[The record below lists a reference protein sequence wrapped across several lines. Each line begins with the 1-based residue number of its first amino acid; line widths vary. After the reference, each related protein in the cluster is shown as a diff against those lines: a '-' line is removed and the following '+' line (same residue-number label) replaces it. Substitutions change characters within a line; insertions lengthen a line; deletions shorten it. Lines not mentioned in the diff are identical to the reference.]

1 MKNLT
6 LASLLV
12 IFFGIVGCEK
22 NLLDPSSQPFEHYFF
37 KVKDG
42 RLVFK
47 DSKTMHQFA
56 IGIINNDARMTEE
69 LVQAKGFVSLEK
81 SYSAIDFD
89 YYSERPVD
97 EVLNKYPNVVT
108 LVREGKDVYV
118 MRNVT
123 EEIEA
128 QLVNELGILQ
138 VGDSIVKVTREVTYI
153 FPERFIDKI
162 NNVEQIPGCRKI
174 LTNTKLQEAVFESN
188 LRGVQENCE
197 DYYNSNK
204 QKLKGRSGSRESY
217 FTGEINLFCESTH
230 YKRGAFGIWFGQD
243 TDNLS
248 CGASGSVTFIEGTTS
263 ITQPFVIVTRTFDG
277 RSNLLSETGT
287 IAIDPVGD
295 SSSQINI
302 NFSMNSDHSCNRVG
316 ESGTVGCSIF
326 VAD

>member
-1 MKNLT
+1 MKNLI
-6 LASLLV
+6 LASLLAL
-12 IFFGIVGCEK
+12 FFGIVACEK
-22 NLLDPSSQPFEHYFF
+22 NISDPSENTTVSPHFI
-37 KVKDG
+37 VKDG

-69 LVQAKGFVSLEK
+69 LIQAKGFTSLEK

-97 EVLNKYPNVVT
+97 EVLDKYSNVVT
-108 LVREGKDVYV
+108 LVREGKEAYV

-138 VGDSIVKVTREVTYI
+138 VGDSIVKVTREVTFI
-153 FPERFIDKI
+153 FHERYIDKI

-174 LTNTKLQEAVFESN
+174 LSNTTTQEAVFESN

-204 QKLKGRSGSRESY
+204 QKLKGRAGSRES
-217 FTGEINLFCESTH
+217 FVSGAINLFCESTH
-230 YKRGAFGIWFGQD
+230 YKRGALGIWFGQD
-243 TDNLS
+243 TNNLS
-248 CGASGSVTFIEGTTS
+248 CGASGSVTFIEGNTS
-263 ITQPFVIVTRTFDG
+263 ITRSFTIATRTFSG

-287 IAIDPVGD
+287 IAFDPVGD

-302 NFSMNSDHSCNRVG
+302 DFSMNSDHSCNKVG